1 LFLADVAARIPEQIH
16 ELKRD
21 KFRSSPRRMEI
32 RMRLWSRNGRDWS
45 VEFVAITSAIMAL
58 PVTRIVLDGEA
69 VACRTSTRCS
79 GCATGLLHLDVKD
92 LRPLEL
98 RDRRALLRKH
108 RRKAAPALLY
118 SEHLD
123 GTDGEAMFRLG
134 RPLRRRSVPASAR
147 RRSSTCPIS
156 TVPRPSA
163 VNSTISGPP
172 ALERQAASGM
182 LLGKLSENAIVWVA
196 DAIVAPIPF
205 Q

>member
-1 LFLADVAARIPEQIH
+1 MTVAATTFEATTSMALSPGEETTLLRALCFWRMSRRASPEQIH

-69 VACRTSTRCS
+69 VAHCRTWTRCS

-98 RDRRALLRKH
+98 RERRALLRKH
-108 RRKAAPALLY
+108 RRRRPRLSSTASTWTARTARRCSGSGDPFRRQQHDLRAARHA
-118 SEHLD
+118 SE
-123 GTDGEAMFRLG
+123 G
-134 RPLRRRSVPASAR
+134 RCGYRRS
-147 RRSSTCPIS
+147 
-156 TVPRPSA
+156 PRGGGDR
-163 VNSTISGPP
+163 GP
-172 ALERQAASGM
+172 G
-182 LLGKLSENAIVWVA
+182 GGW
-196 DAIVAPIPF
+196 
-205 Q
+205 